1 MKILFLIPEGSHGGS
16 GKQLALIAAG
26 LPRDQFDIRVVVVG
40 RDGPLIT
47 ELRSS
52 GLPVAVLGW
61 TRLLDPQPVW
71 RLRQRVRLFRPDVIA
86 GWGLTA
92 LRIGSLVRDSAR
104 LVLHHLFPPR
114 ERNPWPPLERLAHRS
129 RIRENSASPSPEF
142 SRIRLRAGYGAL
154 SGLGPLD
161 RWLLRRA
168 DRVVA
173 AHAAEVQCYR
183 RLGIPAERVCLIP
196 PGVAP
201 AEASTVPREELLRHQ
216 ALPTTA
222 RVVVCAGPLQA
233 HKGYRDGLWALDILR
248 YLYDDLHLVVLGD
261 GPDRAHLE
269 SFARDLQLLERAHFL
284 GRREDVADWLA
295 AADVVWVPSRAD
307 GGVNVALEAM
317 SAGRPVIAGRTP
329 ELAEVVTEGETGYLV
344 APGDKVGLARL
355 TRRLLDDAGLRQR
368 LGEAGQQR
376 AGERFAAAELARRWT
391 EMVEEMIGPVAADLY
406 SEHLS

>member
-26 LPRDQFDIRVVVVG
+26 LPRDQFDVRVVVVG
-40 RDGPLIT
+40 RDGPLST

-71 RLRQRVRLFRPDVIA
+71 RLRQRVRSFRPDVIA

-104 LVLHHLFPPR
+104 LVLHQLCPPR
-114 ERNPWPPLERLAHRS
+114 ERDPWPPL
-129 RIRENSASPSPEF
+129 
-142 SRIRLRAGYGAL
+142 
-154 SGLGPLD
+154 GPFD
-161 RWLLRRA
+161 RWLLRRSN
-168 DRVVA
+168 RVVA
-173 AHAAEVQCYR
+173 GHAAEVRCYR
-183 RLGIPAERVCLIP
+183 RLGMPAERVCLIP

-201 AEASTVPREELLRHQ
+201 AEAPAVPREELLRRQ
-216 ALPTTA
+216 ALPATA

-233 HKGYRDGLWALDILR
+233 HKGYRDGLWALDILT

-261 GPDRAHLE
+261 GPDRARLQR
-269 SFARDLQLLERAHFL
+269 FARDIQMLDRAHFL
-284 GRREDVADWLA
+284 GRREGLADWLA

-317 SAGRPVIAGRTP
+317 SAGRPVIAGKTP
-329 ELAEVVTEGETGYLV
+329 GLAEVVTDGETGYLF
-344 APGDKVGLARL
+344 APGDKVALARL
-355 TRRLLDDAGLRQR
+355 TRRLLDDASLRRR

-376 AGERFAAAELARRWT
+376 AEERFAAAELARRWT
-391 EMVEEMIGPVAADLY
+391 EMVEGMIGPVAANLY
-406 SEHLS
+406 SEQFKLCSGSPSPLGGEGLG